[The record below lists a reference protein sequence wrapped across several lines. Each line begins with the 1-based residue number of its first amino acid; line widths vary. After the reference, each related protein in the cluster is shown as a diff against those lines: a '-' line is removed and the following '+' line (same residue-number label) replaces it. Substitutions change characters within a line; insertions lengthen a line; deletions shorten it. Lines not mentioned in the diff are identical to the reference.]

1 MTHCHTSLK
10 IICFHG
16 LLPWL
21 TQANNS
27 WFLSLVQMFQ
37 RELPVSISASS
48 CLHTTL
54 RSNVLERVDI
64 VIDHGSESR
73 SILYSGWLQH
83 GTTSI
88 SSSSCSLIRNTFCSL
103 IIQLYLRLSNI
114 SIWSDSLLHTHW
126 LFGYIFGPS
135 PLKAESRCK
144 ASKVVASI
152 IFIVCIWNQR
162 ELPHDTLCTSLTF
175 VPFVLEE
182 VYFDLINWA
191 TATSSLQLLL
201 YAPIPPNSYIHAYHS
216 PSVSQQISHSIIHSS
231 MICLRMNKT
240 QVQKGTCCYNCTQVL
255 ASEGDNPSEHLLS
268 VPSQYL
274 HASIIVSVPSFRGS
288 SYASMHSVLPLWICC
303 LGYLSELL
311 LLWYF
316 VRSFHYDRDHPT
328 KLERECDRRTKYLP
342 VRRILGSFHGVLLH
356 SWQCD
361 FVFPLFCPLIIR
373 LS

>member
-1 MTHCHTSLK
+1 
-10 IICFHG
+10 
-16 LLPWL
+16 
-21 TQANNS
+21 
-27 WFLSLVQMFQ
+27 MFQ
-37 RELPVSISASS
+37 RELPVPISASS
-48 CLHTTL
+48 LLRTTL
-54 RSNVLERVDI
+54 RSNVSERVDI
-64 VIDHGSESR
+64 VIDHGSVPR
-73 SILYSGWLQH
+73 SILYSGWLH

-88 SSSSCSLIRNTFCSL
+88 SSSPCSLVQHTFSL
-103 IIQLYLRLSNI
+103 LIMNLYLRLSNI

-175 VPFVLEE
+175 VPFVFKAA
-182 VYFDLINWA
+182 YFDLINWA

-201 YAPIPPNSYIHAYHS
+201 YAPVPPNSYIHAYHS
-216 PSVSQQISHSIIHSS
+216 PSVSQQISPSIIHSS

-288 SYASMHSVLPLWICC
+288 LYAFYASMHSVLPLWICC

-316 VRSFHYDRDHPT
+316 VRSFHYDRDHTT
-328 KLERECDRRTKYLP
+328 KLERECDRSTKYIL
-342 VRRILGSFHGVLLH
+342 VRSSYLSIIFRWSSLTQLAMR
-356 SWQCD
+356 
-361 FVFPLFCPLIIR
+361 FCPVCL
-373 LS
+373 LCPL